1 MAMNMRVRVLA
12 DFAALRDALP
22 ALASPS
28 PDADPFCT
36 LEWYENLARTG
47 FDPAAQLHLL
57 AVEDTLNQTCFC
69 LPLASRMRSADFGA
83 DALVGLSNYY
93 SGLYGPIGDVSL
105 LSAEDWRTICRQL
118 RARSRQW
125 PIINLQPLDTATPFF
140 QRLLAAL
147 AGEGYW
153 TDTYFCFGNWYLE
166 LAGRSFDDYFRD
178 LPALLQNTI
187 VRGRKKLERAGDW
200 GIDIHDAPGAALE
213 RAIADFESV
222 YRQSWKRPEPFPEF
236 IPGLCRM
243 AAARGWLRLGVLR
256 FHGRPIATQLW
267 LVKDGRAMIYK
278 LAYDKGHPHLSP
290 GSVLSAALMR
300 HVIDIDRVREVDYL
314 TGDDAYKRDWM
325 PHRRERLGIVAFD
338 PGTLTGLSAGLR
350 HFAGKFGRR
359 LLAAMRNNSTVTRSA
374 IG

>member
-1 MAMNMRVRVLA
+1 MTTNMRVRVLA

-22 ALASPS
+22 TLASAA
-28 PDADPFCT
+28 PDADLFCT
-36 LEWYENLARTG
+36 LEWYENLARKG
-47 FDPAAQLHLL
+47 LDPRTQLHLL
-57 AVEDTLNQTCFC
+57 AVEDCFRQTAFC
-69 LPLASRMRSADFGA
+69 LPLASHMRVADFGA
-83 DALVGLSNYY
+83 GALVGLSNYY
-93 SGLYGPIGDVSL
+93 SSLYGPIGDVSE
-105 LSAEDWRTICRQL
+105 LSADDWRSVCRQF
-118 RARSRQW
+118 RGRDRQW

-140 QRLLAAL
+140 HRILAAL

-178 LPALLQNTI
+178 LPARLQNTI
-187 VRGRKKLERAGDW
+187 VRGRKKLARAGDW
-200 GIDIHDAPGAALE
+200 RIDIHATPGAALE
-213 RAIADFESV
+213 EAIVDFESV
-222 YRQSWKRPEPFPEF
+222 YRQSWKRPEPFPDF

-278 LAYDKGHPHLSP
+278 LAYDKSHPQLSP

-300 HVIDIDRVREVDYL
+300 HVIDLDGVREVDYL

-325 PHRRERLGIVAFD
+325 AHRRERLGIVAFD
-338 PGTLTGLSAGLR
+338 PATLKGLSAGLR
-350 HFAGKFGRR
+350 HFTGRFGKR
-359 LLAAMRNNSTVTRSA
+359 LLAAMRKQ
-374 IG
+374 